1 MELYKSYKIYIRSKD
16 VLKLDSEF
24 NSAMTVNLKAGL
36 NLHSGEKFRLK
47 LDTCEIPHTFYNVSK
62 NVFNDQ
68 IFLDGSFV
76 NLIPEGNYSV
86 YDMIDYLTGISSF
99 PYSCTYDEISSKITL
114 TNTDS
119 TTHVINFTDGLAKLL
134 GFNFE
139 DRTINA
145 DATLTSFN
153 TINFQSIHSLFVHS
167 SLSSSNVIST
177 VNNSYENIIGKIPVN
192 RTAYQILSYDP
203 SYSNFDILLDNKNIS
218 TFDIS
223 IKDQNSNLV
232 QFNGV
237 NFEISLLLEIYRP
250 VVVPV
255 IETRRSD
262 TPVPIIPQPVSEP
275 VVLDPVVTP
284 IVAPVIT
291 QPVITQPVIN
301 QPVITQPLTPIV
313 TKSLPIDIPAPNQSN
328 HELHDAIFAAQA
340 MDLAG
345 LL

>member
-68 IFLDGSFV
+68 IFLDGSFI

-99 PYSCTYDEISSKITL
+99 PYSCTYDEITSKITL

-145 DATLTSFN
+145 DSSLTSFN
-153 TINFQSIHSLFVHS
+153 TVNFQSIHSLFVHS

-177 VNNSYENIIGKIPVN
+177 INNSYENIIGKIPVN

-223 IKDQNSNLV
+223 IKDQNNNLV

-237 NFEISLLLEIYRP
+237 NFEISLLLEIYRQR
-250 VVVPV
+250 VIPV

-262 TPVPIIPQPVSEP
+262 TVPPPIIPQPVIEPVIEPVSEP
-275 VVLDPVVTP
+275 VVLEPIVTP
-284 IVAPVIT
+284 FVA
-291 QPVITQPVIN
+291 
-301 QPVITQPLTPIV
+301 PVITQPLTPIV

>member
-76 NLIPEGNYSV
+76 QLIPEGNYSV
-86 YDMIDYLTGISSF
+86 YDMIDYLTGISTF
-99 PYSCTYDEISSKITL
+99 PYSCTYNEISSKITL

-119 TTHVINFTDGLAKLL
+119 TLHVINFTDGLAKLL
-134 GFNFE
+134 GFKFE

-145 DATLTSFN
+145 GSSLTSFN

-203 SYSNFDILLDNKNIS
+203 SYSKFDILLDNKNIS

-223 IKDQNSNLV
+223 IKDQNNNLV
-232 QFNGV
+232 QFNGT

-255 IETRRSD
+255 VETRRSD
-262 TPVPIIPQPVSEP
+262 TVPPPIIPEPVSEP
-275 VVLDPVVTP
+275 VPEPVVLEPVVTP

-291 QPVITQPVIN
+291 QPVKSEPIN
-301 QPVITQPLTPIV
+301 
-313 TKSLPIDIPAPNQSN
+313 IPQANQFN
-328 HELHDAIFAAQA
+328 HDLQDAIFSAKLL
-340 MDLAG
+340 DLEG

>member
-16 VLKLDSEF
+16 VLSIDSEF
-24 NSAMTVNLKAGL
+24 NSAMTINLKAGL

-76 NLIPEGNYSV
+76 QLIPEGNYSV
-86 YDMIDYLTGISSF
+86 YDMIDYLTGISTF

-119 TTHVINFTDGLAKLL
+119 TLHVINFTDGLAKLL
-134 GFNFE
+134 GFKFE

-145 DATLTSFN
+145 GSSLTSFN
-153 TINFQSIHSLFVHS
+153 TVNFQSIHSLFVHS

-177 VNNSYENIIGKIPVN
+177 INNSYENIVGKIPVN
-192 RTAYQILSYDP
+192 RVAYQILSYDP
-203 SYSNFDILLDNKNIS
+203 SYSKFDILLDNKNIS

-223 IKDQNSNLV
+223 IKDQNNNLV

-237 NFEISLLLEIYRP
+237 NFEISLLLEIYRQ
-250 VVVPV
+250 VVIPV
-255 IETRRSD
+255 IETRRAD
-262 TPVPIIPQPVSEP
+262 TVPSPIISQPVPEP
-275 VVLDPVVTP
+275 VVLEPVITP
-284 IVAPVIT
+284 IVAQPVIT
-291 QPVITQPVIN
+291 QPVITQPVIT
-301 QPVITQPLTPIV
+301 QPVITQPAIIKSEPIN
-313 TKSLPIDIPAPNQSN
+313 IPQAN
-328 HELHDAIFAAQA
+328 HDLEDAIFSAKLL
-340 MDLAG
+340 DLEG

>member
-16 VLKLDSEF
+16 VLSIDSEF
-24 NSAMTVNLKAGL
+24 NSAMTINLKAGL

-76 NLIPEGNYSV
+76 QLIPEGNYSV
-86 YDMIDYLTGISSF
+86 YDMIDYLTGISTF

-119 TTHVINFTDGLAKLL
+119 TLHVINFTDGLAKLL
-134 GFNFE
+134 GFKFE

-145 DATLTSFN
+145 GSSLTSFN
-153 TINFQSIHSLFVHS
+153 TVNFQSIHSLFVHS

-177 VNNSYENIIGKIPVN
+177 INNSYENIVGKIPVN
-192 RTAYQILSYDP
+192 RVAYQILSYDP
-203 SYSNFDILLDNKNIS
+203 SYSKFDILLDNKNIS

-223 IKDQNSNLV
+223 IKDQNNNLV

-237 NFEISLLLEIYRP
+237 NFEISLLLEIYRQ
-250 VVVPV
+250 VVIPV
-255 IETRRSD
+255 IETRRAD
-262 TPVPIIPQPVSEP
+262 TVPSPIISQPVPEP
-275 VVLDPVVTP
+275 VVLEPVITP
-284 IVAPVIT
+284 IVAQPVIT
-291 QPVITQPVIN
+291 QPVITQPVIT
-301 QPVITQPLTPIV
+301 QPVITQPAIIKSEPIN
-313 TKSLPIDIPAPNQSN
+313 IPQAN
-328 HELHDAIFAAQA
+328 HDLEDAILSAKLL
-340 MDLAG
+340 DLEG

>member
-24 NSAMTVNLKAGL
+24 NSAMTINLKAGL

-47 LDTCEIPHTFYNVSK
+47 LDTCEIPHTFYTVSK

-68 IFLDGSFV
+68 IFLDGSFI

-119 TTHVINFTDGLAKLL
+119 TLHVINFTDGLAKLL
-134 GFNFE
+134 GFKFE

-145 DATLTSFN
+145 GSSLTSFN

-218 TFDIS
+218 TFNIS
-223 IKDQNSNLV
+223 IKDQNNNLV
-232 QFNGV
+232 QFNGT
-237 NFEISLLLEIYRP
+237 NFEISLLLEIYRQR
-250 VVVPV
+250 VIPV

-262 TPVPIIPQPVSEP
+262 TVPPPIILKPVSEP
-275 VVLDPVVTP
+275 VV
-284 IVAPVIT
+284 IEPVIT
-291 QPVITQPVIN
+291 QPVITQPAIT
-301 QPVITQPLTPIV
+301 QPVITQPVITQPAII
-313 TKSLPIDIPAPNQSN
+313 KSEPNNIPQANQAN
-328 HELHDAIFAAQA
+328 HDLEDAILSAKLL
-340 MDLAG
+340 DLEG

>member
-16 VLKLDSEF
+16 VLSIDSEF
-24 NSAMTVNLKAGL
+24 NSAMTINLKAGL

-76 NLIPEGNYSV
+76 QLIPEGNYSV
-86 YDMIDYLTGISSF
+86 YDMIDYLTGISTF

-119 TTHVINFTDGLAKLL
+119 TLHVINFTDGLAKLL
-134 GFNFE
+134 GFKFE

-145 DATLTSFN
+145 GSSLTSFN
-153 TINFQSIHSLFVHS
+153 TVNFQSIHSLFVHS

-177 VNNSYENIIGKIPVN
+177 INNSYENIVGKIPVN
-192 RTAYQILSYDP
+192 RVAYQILSYDP
-203 SYSNFDILLDNKNIS
+203 SYSKFDILLDNKNIS

-223 IKDQNSNLV
+223 IKDQNNNLV

-237 NFEISLLLEIYRP
+237 NFEISLLLEIYRQ
-250 VVVPV
+250 VVIPV
-255 IETRRSD
+255 IETRRAD
-262 TPVPIIPQPVSEP
+262 TVPSPIISQPVPEP
-275 VVLDPVVTP
+275 VVLEPVITP
-284 IVAPVIT
+284 IVAQPVIT
-291 QPVITQPVIN
+291 QPVITQPVI
-301 QPVITQPLTPIV
+301 TQPAIIKSEPIN
-313 TKSLPIDIPAPNQSN
+313 IPQAN
-328 HELHDAIFAAQA
+328 HDLEDHDLEDAIFSAKLL
-340 MDLAG
+340 DLEG

>member
-24 NSAMTVNLKAGL
+24 NSAMTINLKAGL

-76 NLIPEGNYSV
+76 QLIPEGNYSV
-86 YDMIDYLTGISSF
+86 YDMIDYLTGISTF
-99 PYSCTYDEISSKITL
+99 PYSCTYNEISSKITL

-119 TTHVINFTDGLAKLL
+119 TLHVINFTDGLAKLL
-134 GFNFE
+134 GFKFE

-145 DATLTSFN
+145 GSSLTSFN

-203 SYSNFDILLDNKNIS
+203 SYSKFDILLDNKNIS

-223 IKDQNSNLV
+223 IKDQNNNLV
-232 QFNGV
+232 QFNGT
-237 NFEISLLLEIYRP
+237 NFEISLLLEIYRQR
-250 VVVPV
+250 VIPV

-262 TPVPIIPQPVSEP
+262 TVPPPIIPQPVIEPVIEPVSEPVSEP
-275 VVLDPVVTP
+275 VVLEPIVTP
-284 IVAPVIT
+284 FVA
-291 QPVITQPVIN
+291 
-301 QPVITQPLTPIV
+301 PVITQPLTPIV

>member
-16 VLKLDSEF
+16 VLSIDSEF
-24 NSAMTVNLKAGL
+24 NSAMTINLKAGL

-76 NLIPEGNYSV
+76 QLIPEGNYSV
-86 YDMIDYLTGISSF
+86 YDMIDYLTGISTF
-99 PYSCTYDEISSKITL
+99 PYSCTYDEISAKFTL

-119 TTHVINFTDGLAKLL
+119 TLHVINFTDGLAKLL
-134 GFNFE
+134 GFKFE

-145 DATLTSFN
+145 GSSLTSFN
-153 TINFQSIHSLFVHS
+153 TVNFQSIHSLFVHS

-177 VNNSYENIIGKIPVN
+177 INNSYENIVGKIPVN
-192 RTAYQILSYDP
+192 RVAYQILSYDP
-203 SYSNFDILLDNKNIS
+203 SYSKFDILLDNKNIS

-223 IKDQNSNLV
+223 IKDQNNNLV

-237 NFEISLLLEIYRP
+237 NFEISLLLEIYRQ
-250 VVVPV
+250 VVIPV
-255 IETRRSD
+255 IETRRAD
-262 TPVPIIPQPVSEP
+262 TVPSPIISQPVPEP
-275 VVLDPVVTP
+275 VVLEPVITP
-284 IVAPVIT
+284 IVAQPVIT
-291 QPVITQPVIN
+291 QPVITQPVIT
-301 QPVITQPLTPIV
+301 QPVITQPAIIKSEPIN
-313 TKSLPIDIPAPNQSN
+313 IPQAN
-328 HELHDAIFAAQA
+328 HDLEDAIFSAKLL
-340 MDLAG
+340 DLEG

>member
-24 NSAMTVNLKAGL
+24 NSAMTINLKAGL

-62 NVFNDQ
+62 YVFNDQ

-86 YDMIDYLTGISSF
+86 YDMIDYLTGISTF
-99 PYSCTYDEISSKITL
+99 PYSCTYDEITSKITL

-119 TTHVINFTDGLAKLL
+119 TLHVINFTDGFSKLL
-134 GFNFE
+134 GFKFE
-139 DRTINA
+139 TRTINA
-145 DATLTSFN
+145 GSSLTSFN
-153 TINFQSIHSLFVHS
+153 TVNFQSIHSLFVHS

-177 VNNSYENIIGKIPVN
+177 INNSYENIIGKIPVN

-203 SYSNFDILLDNKNIS
+203 SYSKFDILLDNKNIS

-223 IKDQNSNLV
+223 VKDQNNRLV
-232 QFNGV
+232 QFNGT
-237 NFEISLLLEIYRP
+237 NFEISLLLEIYRQR
-250 VVVPV
+250 VIPV

-262 TPVPIIPQPVSEP
+262 TQIVPQTVPEIVPEP
-275 VVLDPVVTP
+275 VLLE
-284 IVAPVIT
+284 PVIT
-291 QPVITQPVIN
+291 PIIA
-301 QPVITQPLTPIV
+301 PVITQPLTPIV

-328 HELHDAIFAAQA
+328 HEINDAIFAAQA